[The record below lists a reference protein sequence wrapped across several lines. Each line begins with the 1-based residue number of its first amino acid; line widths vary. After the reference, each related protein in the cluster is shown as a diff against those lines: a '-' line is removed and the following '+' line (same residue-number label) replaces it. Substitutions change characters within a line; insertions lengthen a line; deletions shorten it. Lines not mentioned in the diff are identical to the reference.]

1 MLAQIEQC
9 NQKRKAAE
17 DKWISILSPHWDR
30 VKRIVPETYSSP
42 LFVQTAYVYIT
53 SGRADSMKEAVNL
66 FEDEQHRNR
75 MEQGMA
81 DMQAQYQAEIESM
94 SNKMEE
100 LETAFVGQNMR
111 PELLMI

>member
-1 MLAQIEQC
+1 MDFYSFPSLGQSKTYC
-9 NQKRKAAE
+9 SWNLFF
-17 DKWISILSPHWDR
+17 SIICSDC
-30 VKRIVPETYSSP
+30 
-42 LFVQTAYVYIT
+42 YVYIT

-100 LETAFVGQNMR
+100 LETAFVEQNMR

>member
-1 MLAQIEQC
+1 
-9 NQKRKAAE
+9 
-17 DKWISILSPHWDR
+17 
-30 VKRIVPETYSSP
+30 
-42 LFVQTAYVYIT
+42 
-53 SGRADSMKEAVNL
+53 MKEAVNL

-100 LETAFVGQNMR
+100 LETAFVEQNMR